1 MNKRIKTVADI
12 RDFLD
17 GKIAAKDNLLAK
29 MESEQNAGQL
39 PEFMRYNAIELA
51 VAVFHADE
59 ARKYLNHLGYEAKP
73 DGTAY
78 SDEDK
83 FADISGEV
91 SAFVLRRVESQF
103 SDVGRSSSLSANMAK
118 DAVKD
123 FFIQFYQRLNEGY

>member
-1 MNKRIKTVADI
+1 MNKRLKTIADI
-12 RDFLD
+12 REFLN
-17 GKIAAKDNLLAK
+17 GKIAAKDGLLAK
-29 MESEQNAGQL
+29 METDKTAGHL
-39 PEFMRYNAIELA
+39 TEFMRYNAIELA

-59 ARKYLNHLGYEAKP
+59 ARKFLHQLDYEAKP
-73 DGTAY
+73 DGSAY
-78 SDEDK
+78 PDEEK

-123 FFIQFYQRLNEGY
+123 FFIEFYQRLNEGY